1 MAEMFQNDQAALRE
15 GRTVLI
21 VLEEVEATWVNP
33 PELRPAPGSCAA
45 RHSANALISPAWNS

>member
-1 MAEMFQNDQAALRE
+1 MAEMFQNDQAALGE